1 MEINYF
7 FICPT
12 MVVEGDADGNYL
24 FQENYF
30 PKSEGKQISAGNM
43 GHFIAKE
50 IDKVKSEIIKQY
62 AQS

>member
-1 MEINYF
+1 
-7 FICPT
+7 

-50 IDKVKSEIIKQY
+50 IEKVKAEIIKQY